1 MNNRFSISTFA
12 LALSLP
18 IMVAPVTV
26 AGAQNMLSTDQIVD
40 SLRGVEREATLNP
53 QQLRDAALQNIK
65 RNPGENA
72 PKGVPMV
79 NLMENLRQFNVEIN
93 FDFDSDR
100 IKPDSYVAMGAIADA
115 LHTPYL
121 LHQKFLIV
129 GHTDA
134 RGKREY
140 NLGLSQRR
148 ADAVREA
155 LVTTF
160 RVPPESVQAV
170 GLGEEDL
177 RDPANPDAAVNR
189 RVQLI
194 NTGF

>member
-1 MNNRFSISTFA
+1 MMKPLSASLIA
-12 LALSLP
+12 LALAMPATL
-18 IMVAPVTV
+18 
-26 AGAQNMLSTDQIVD
+26 AGAQNMLSTEQIVE

-100 IKPDSYVAMGAIADA
+100 IKPDSFVAMGAIADA

-134 RGKREY
+134 RGTREY

>member
-1 MNNRFSISTFA
+1 MMNRLSVSLVA
-12 LALSLP
+12 L
-18 IMVAPVTV
+18 TV
-26 AGAQNMLSTDQIVD
+26 ALPATPTVAQNMLSTEQIVE

-100 IKPDSYVAMGAIADA
+100 IKSDSYVAMGAIADA

-134 RGKREY
+134 RGTREY